1 MSEENKTEVIQ
12 NGSKMPEKT
21 QSIIAYLLGIIG
33 GVLVLFVLPDSTKK
47 TRFDAAQALV
57 LGVIFFIIRNFYSP
71 IVTLLTLGH
80 FSGSYL
86 VSSAITVAYILVSLY
101 AILRVN
107 KGEEVELPVI
117 SGLATSLLGSFIDKK

>member
-33 GVLVLFVLPDSTKK
+33 GVLVLFVLPDSTQK